1 MAATNVLI
9 DSTGTMYFGEERETW
24 RNCPRCLAFS
34 RMSPQAV
41 PTFDELLLQ
50 KPRSIGVV
58 LRCHACN
65 TPVFLRYATRAFVN
79 NRVELAPQAFDVERP
94 VEKFAFNYV
103 PEDVETFFREALV
116 CYSHNQYQ
124 AFAAMCR
131 RSAAVT
137 FADLGNSTKL
147 RLFDSITD
155 VRETE
160 ILGDGQVVDQ
170 MVLLK
175 DETDVLLVQRHTLLV
190 AHRVNRVAEEEEL
203 ARPRAVEHAENREER
218 RLAGARRAH
227 DRDELARLNL
237 PRDPAQHVRSPR
249 GRLEHLLDVPHR
261 DQRPDDRRGRRVAA
275 DGCWFGEECH
285 GNS

>member
-1 MAATNVLI
+1 MATAKNVLI
-9 DSTGTMYFGEERETW
+9 DSTNTMYFGDERETG

-34 RMSPQAV
+34 RMSPQAI

-65 TPVFLRYATRAFVN
+65 SPVYLRYATRAFVN
-79 NRVELAPQAFDVERP
+79 NRVELSPQAFDVERP

-131 RSAAVT
+131 RTAAVT

-147 RLFDSITD
+147 RLFDSISD
-155 VRETE
+155 VREMAE
-160 ILGDGQVVDQ
+160 IEEDTFAMVMRIIFAGNAEPLLDLPLINTYQAA
-170 MVLLK
+170 VLLEVMK
-175 DETDVLLVQRHTLLV
+175 DFLYQ
-190 AHRVNRVAEEEEL
+190 AY
-203 ARPRAVEHAENREER
+203 
-218 RLAGARRAH
+218 
-227 DRDELARLNL
+227 
-237 PRDPAQHVRSPR
+237 VRK
-249 GRLEHLLDVPHR
+249 GRLLQAMKVRKFFVEEATAQLRMDE
-261 DQRPDDRRGRRVAA
+261 GR
-275 DGCWFGEECH
+275 
-285 GNS
+285 

>member
-1 MAATNVLI
+1 MATAKNVLI
-9 DSTGTMYFGEERETW
+9 DSTNTMYFGDERETA

-65 TPVFLRYATRAFVN
+65 TPVYLRYATRAFAN
-79 NRVELAPQAFDVERP
+79 NRVELSPQAFDVERP

-131 RSAAVT
+131 RTAAVT

-147 RLFDSITD
+147 RLFDAISD
-155 VRETE
+155 VREMAE
-160 ILGDGQVVDQ
+160 IEEDTFAMVMRIIFAGNAEPLLDLPLINTYQAA
-170 MVLLK
+170 VLLEVMK
-175 DETDVLLVQRHTLLV
+175 DFLYQ
-190 AHRVNRVAEEEEL
+190 
-203 ARPRAVEHAENREER
+203 
-218 RLAGARRAH
+218 GY
-227 DRDELARLNL
+227 
-237 PRDPAQHVRSPR
+237 VRK
-249 GRLEHLLDVPHR
+249 GRLLQAMKVRKFFVEEHTAQLR
-261 DQRPDDRRGRRVAA
+261 MEEGR
-275 DGCWFGEECH
+275 
-285 GNS
+285 